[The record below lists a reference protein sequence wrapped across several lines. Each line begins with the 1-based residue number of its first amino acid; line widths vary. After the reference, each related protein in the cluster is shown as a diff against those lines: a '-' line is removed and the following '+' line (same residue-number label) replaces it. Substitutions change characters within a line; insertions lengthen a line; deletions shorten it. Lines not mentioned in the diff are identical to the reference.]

1 MEQKLI
7 ANMVSFY
14 VRALFLTSSLVQLI
28 DLIFVS
34 VNSNSIVRVK
44 EVDVRF
50 DLIEVVENLEQ
61 VV

>member
-1 MEQKLI
+1 
-7 ANMVSFY
+7 MVSFY